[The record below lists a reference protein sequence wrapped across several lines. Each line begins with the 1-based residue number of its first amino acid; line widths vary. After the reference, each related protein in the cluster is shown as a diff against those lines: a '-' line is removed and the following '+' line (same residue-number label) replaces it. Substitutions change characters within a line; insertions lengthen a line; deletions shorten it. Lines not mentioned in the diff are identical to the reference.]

1 LFKKEN
7 QKMTVRISHISA
19 DKGKLELWSYRG
31 GRGFG
36 KLEVISSDPK
46 IIAKALNRYGYEDR
60 LSFSSSFEFGEEAGF
75 KTDDEPSNILD
86 KAFEI
91 VIGKGE

>member
-1 LFKKEN
+1 MRAK
-7 QKMTVRISHISA
+7 ISHISA
-19 DKGKLELWSYRG
+19 NKGKLELWSYSG

-36 KLEVISSDPK
+36 KLEVVSSNPQF
-46 IIAKALNRYGYEDR
+46 IAKALNRYGYEDR
-60 LSFSSSFEFGEEAGF
+60 LSFSSSFEFGEESGF
-75 KTDDEPSNILD
+75 KTDDEPSNLLD

>member
-1 LFKKEN
+1 
-7 QKMTVRISHISA
+7 MTKITHISA
-19 DKGKLELWSYRG
+19 DEGKLELWHFKN
-31 GRGFG
+31 GRCFG
-36 KLEVISSDPK
+36 KIAVISSDPK
-46 IIAKALNRYGYEDR
+46 IIAKALNRYGYEER
-60 LSFSSSFEFGEEAGF
+60 LSTSSSFDFGEESGF

>member
-1 LFKKEN
+1 MEK
-7 QKMTVRISHISA
+7 ISHISA
-19 DKGKLELWSYRG
+19 DEGKLYFWN
-31 GRGFG
+31 
-36 KLEVISSDPK
+36 KLNGNRLLFCVSSDPVE
-46 IIAKALNRYGYEDR
+46 IARTLIKHGFEDTFSKA
-60 LSFSSSFEFGEEAGF
+60 SSFDFGEEAGF

>member
-1 LFKKEN
+1 
-7 QKMTVRISHISA
+7 MTKITHISA
-19 DKGKLELWSYRG
+19 DEGKLELWHFKN
-31 GRGFG
+31 GRCFG
-36 KLEVISSDPK
+36 KIAVISSDPK
-46 IIAKALNRYGYEDR
+46 IIAKALNRYGYEER
-60 LSFSSSFEFGEEAGF
+60 LSFSSSFDFGEESGF

>member
-1 LFKKEN
+1 MFRK
-7 QKMTVRISHISA
+7 IAHISA
-19 DKGKLELWSYRG
+19 DEGKLKLWSMRSG
-31 GRGFG
+31 DLWG

-46 IIAKALNRYGYEDR
+46 IVAKALKRHGYHEQ
-60 LSFSSSFEFGEEAGF
+60 LSTSSSFDFGEESGF

>member
-1 LFKKEN
+1 MEK
-7 QKMTVRISHISA
+7 ISHISA
-19 DKGKLELWSYRG
+19 DNGKLELWHI
-31 GRGFG
+31 GRCG
-36 KLEVISSDPK
+36 KRLVVSPDPK
-46 IIAKALNRYGYEDR
+46 IIAVALKRYGYEDR
-60 LSFSSSFEFGEEAGF
+60 LSFSSSFEFGEESGF

>member
-1 LFKKEN
+1 MGK
-7 QKMTVRISHISA
+7 ISHISA
-19 DKGKLELWSYRG
+19 DEGKLELWHLKNSRC
-31 GRGFG
+31 FG
-36 KLEVISSDPK
+36 KIAVISSDPK

-60 LSFSSSFEFGEEAGF
+60 LSFSSSFEFGEESGF
-75 KTDDEPSNILD
+75 KTDDEPSNLLD

>member
-1 LFKKEN
+1 MGKI
-7 QKMTVRISHISA
+7 TRISA
-19 DKGKLELWSYRG
+19 DEGKLKLWHIEKIDALPSGEHTLY
-31 GRGFG
+31 
-36 KLEVISSDPK
+36 KIATISSDPK
-46 IIAKALNRYGYEDR
+46 ILAVALKRYGYEER
-60 LSFSSSFEFGEEAGF
+60 LSFSSSFDFGEESGF

>member
-1 LFKKEN
+1 MGK
-7 QKMTVRISHISA
+7 ISHISA
-19 DKGKLELWSYRG
+19 GKGKIELWSYTG
-31 GRGFG
+31 GRSFG

-46 IIAKALNRYGYEDR
+46 IIAKALNRYGYEER
-60 LSFSSSFEFGEEAGF
+60 LSFSSSFEFGEESGF

>member
-1 LFKKEN
+1 MEKKMS
-7 QKMTVRISHISA
+7 KISHISS
-19 DKGKLELWSYRG
+19 DKGYLELWSYSG

-36 KLEVISSDPK
+36 KLEVTSSDPK
-46 IIAKALNRYGYEDR
+46 IIAKALKRYGYEDR

>member
-1 LFKKEN
+1 
-7 QKMTVRISHISA
+7 MTKITHISA
-19 DKGKLELWSYRG
+19 DEGKLKLWHIN
-31 GRGFG
+31 
-36 KLEVISSDPK
+36 KIATISSDPK
-46 IIAKALNRYGYEDR
+46 IIAKALNRYGYEER
-60 LSFSSSFEFGEEAGF
+60 LSFSSSFDFGEESGF